1 MHTHIQI
8 IPIPAFE
15 DNYIWLLHNRLSA
28 LVVDPGDAAPVLETL
43 NKIKLSLAYILIT
56 HHHADHVGGVDALI
70 NAFPKVQVFAPK
82 NEQYTFIHTAVSEPD
97 CITLPIFNKNGLPLQ
112 FNVINVPGHTLDH
125 IAYNSNDML
134 FCGDTLFSAG
144 CGRLFEGT
152 HLQMYHS
159 LQKLAKLPKETL
171 IYCTHEYTLKNVQF
185 ALTIE
190 PNNIA
195 LQKRFLEVK
204 TLREQQKPSL
214 PSTLAIELAT
224 NPFLRCDVL
233 VNNYHALTN
242 NNLTYTAIDKFAE
255 IRSKRNVY

>member
-1 MHTHIQI
+1 
-8 IPIPAFE
+8 
-15 DNYIWLLHNRLSA
+15 
-28 LVVDPGDAAPVLETL
+28 
-43 NKIKLSLAYILIT
+43 
-56 HHHADHVGGVDALI
+56 
-70 NAFPKVQVFAPK
+70 
-82 NEQYTFIHTAVSEPD
+82 
-97 CITLPIFNKNGLPLQ
+97 
-112 FNVINVPGHTLDH
+112 
-125 IAYNSNDML
+125 L

-242 NNLTYTAIDKFAE
+242 NNLTYAAIDKFAE